1 VANAS
6 AIVPVIPIAPATSA
20 HIHAGF
26 DNEAARRSRR
36 RASAV
41 LFGYPCPLKYHQKN
55 QSHPAVTSTIHGTDG
70 VVRMFRI
77 TARLGGI
84 APIDTTTSA
93 TRIPRTIAGNRFQN
107 RTNIILKTAER

>member
-1 VANAS
+1 M
-6 AIVPVIPIAPATSA
+6 PVSTTKLRADRA
-20 HIHAGF
+20 
-26 DNEAARRSRR
+26 D
-36 RASAV
+36 ASAV
-41 LFGYPCPLKYHQKN
+41 LSGQPCPLTYHQKN

-93 TRIPRTIAGNRFQN
+93 TRIPRTIAGNRFHK
-107 RTNIILKTAER
+107 RANID